1 MAKKSS
7 SQSDPYAPSKAARD
21 ANIGNAQ
28 ATYTA
33 NQPGIQANA
42 DMLNQGFHNLAPMAF
57 GNNPLQTQTEGALS
71 DTIGGKYLG
80 ANPYMDGMMQT
91 TNNNI
96 TNGVNSQFE
105 QGGRY
110 GSVGHAGILAQRI
123 GEADN
128 QLQYNNYN
136 DERARQ
142 QQAIGMSGSVQ
153 DNRYAGVSP
162 LLALAGGAATLPY
175 SGLSAANN
183 NINASSSGYGKNTG
197 RQTGLGNVTDSYS
210 TLINS
215 FSGAAKAAAG
225 AGG

>member
-7 SQSDPYAPSKAARD
+7 SQSDPWAPSTAART
-21 ANIGNAQ
+21 ANVNNAES
-28 ATYTA
+28 TYNA

-42 DMLNQGFHNLAPMAF
+42 DTLNQGFHNLAPMAF

-110 GSVGHAGILAQRI
+110 GSAGHAGILAQRI

-175 SGLSAANN
+175 TGLSAANN
-183 NINASSSGYGKNTG
+183 NINASSSGYGKNTS
-197 RQTGLGNVTDSYS
+197 RQTGLGNVVDTFGNYMG
-210 TLINS
+210 NM
-215 FSGAAKAAAG
+215 AKAASS